1 MKRFLAFVC
10 IMLFMCGCNGT
21 SDATAQGEEIRQKLL
36 KGNGCKFISNI
47 TADFGQLQY
56 SFKLACSVDKKGV
69 LYFTVLEPES
79 IADITGHID
88 EQSGNLTFDETV
100 LAFPHLAEG
109 EIPPVCAPWLFYKA
123 LYGGYIRAGGAD
135 AGTYHLTIDDS
146 FRGEDFV
153 LELWLRDELYPM
165 RAEIVWE
172 GSAILML
179 EIQQF
184 EYL

>member
-1 MKRFLAFVC
+1 MKRFLALIC

-21 SDATAQGEEIRQKLL
+21 YDATAQGDVLRQKLL
-36 KGNGCKFISNI
+36 ESKGCSFISII

-56 SFKLACSVDKKGV
+56 SFKLACSVDEKGI
-69 LYFTVLEPES
+69 LNFTVLEPES

-88 EQSGNLTFDETV
+88 DQSGNLSFDDTV

-123 LYGGYIRAGGAD
+123 LYGGYIRAGGVEDGAC
-135 AGTYHLTIDDS
+135 HLTIDDS
-146 FRGEDFV
+146 FHGENLV

-165 RAEIVWE
+165 KAEIIWE
-172 GSAILML
+172 GRSLLML